1 MIIVHVLEPFAT
13 GINTFIHELVSSMPE
28 HEHIIIHGERKD
40 NRNINEIKQE
50 YEGKATFVK
59 WENAQREI
67 RLIKDFKAFL
77 ELKKTLKSIKFDV
90 LHLHSSKAGIL
101 GRLIAFFSGYK
112 KVVYTPNAASFLRTD
127 ISPNKRKLY
136 AWIEKLSSKIKAT
149 VVSSSKSEYDE
160 YKKIGINTIVIPN
173 GVTISPYSFRKLD
186 KNKTFNIVFCAKIT
200 TQKSPQLFNKIA
212 SQFVANPNVKFT
224 WLGGGEQSH
233 LLTSSNINITDWN
246 SKKEVHDVLKESDL
260 YLSTSSWEGLSLSTI
275 EALAF
280 GLPILLR
287 NCVGNVDFIKSQED
301 GFLFETVQK
310 AVDCINK
317 LSSNTELYEKMS
329 AQSLKNYIENYSNHK
344 CGLAYKKIYESL

>member
-1 MIIVHVLEPFAT
+1 MIVVHVLEPFAT

-50 YEGKATFVK
+50 YKGKATFIK

-67 RLIKDFKAFL
+67 RIIKDFKAFL
-77 ELKKTLKSIKFDV
+77 ELKRILKSIKFDI

-101 GRLIAFFSGYK
+101 GRLISFFNGYK

-127 ISPNKRKLY
+127 ISPAKRKFY
-136 AWIEKLSSKIKAT
+136 TWIEKLSSKTKAT
-149 VVSSSKSEYDE
+149 IVSSSKSEYNE
-160 YKKIGINTIVIPN
+160 HKKIGINTIIIPN
-173 GVTISPYSFRKLD
+173 GVTIIPYSSRKLD
-186 KNKTFNIVFCAKIT
+186 KNQIFNIVFCAKIT
-200 TQKSPQLFNKIA
+200 TQKDPYLFNEIA
-212 SQFVANPNVKFT
+212 SQFTSNTNIKFT

-233 LLTSSNINITDWN
+233 LLTSTNITVTNWN
-246 SKKEVHDVLKESDL
+246 SKKDVYSVLKKSDL

-280 GLPILLR
+280 GLPIVLR
-287 NCVGNVDFIKSQED
+287 NCVGNVDFIQSQDD
-301 GFLFETVQK
+301 GFLFKSTQE
-310 AVDCINK
+310 AVDYINN
-317 LSSNTELYEKMS
+317 LISNTELYEKMS
-329 AQSLKNYIENYSNHK
+329 SQSLKNYKENYSNHK